1 MGENQVNM
9 LDMTISSRDCE
20 SPEFLQLAHMAD
32 DDDDEQI
39 SSFRAHEGS
48 YDAESYLLRPL
59 C

>member
-1 MGENQVNM
+1 M
-9 LDMTISSRDCE
+9 LDMTISSRDYE
-20 SPEFLQLAHMAD
+20 SPEFLQPAHMAD
-32 DDDDEQI
+32 DDDDQQI